1 MSSQLDQER
10 ILLQLSLLSTHKNC
24 KLQSDLN
31 WPTSNKTLWLERIK
45 LTAKTINLQMNKDIK
60 IFLELHVDDNF

>member
-10 ILLQLSLLSTHKNC
+10 ILLQLSLL
-24 KLQSDLN
+24 
-31 WPTSNKTLWLERIK
+31 PTSNKTLWLERIK
-45 LTAKTINLQMNKDIK
+45 LMAKTINLQMNKDIK